1 VIIRCGLPES
11 TGTLPRAAASAGLPA
26 LISAGR
32 LWVKGRFRQPGL
44 AVWDLPSVAIDSA
57 GFVAMQH
64 HKGYPW
70 TVAQYVEM
78 VATHR
83 PGMPWPWAWWS
94 QMDLCCEPQIAR
106 DRAAVLER
114 VTGTVALLGECN
126 READQ
131 WGIMRPMPILQGWRP
146 SDYLLCADGE
156 EAELGE
162 WPALV
167 GIGSVCRRNLDGPD
181 GLFAI
186 LDTVE
191 RRLPAHVGLHLFGV
205 KGDALP
211 ELSRRPRV
219 VSVDSCAWDMAEV
232 HATRALRR
240 GLVEAEGCT
249 MEEATKRIPADIR
262 RRRDTMLAWMQR
274 AEQQARGPA
283 PVRQMRLW

>member
-1 VIIRCGLPES
+1 
-11 TGTLPRAAASAGLPA
+11 
-26 LISAGR
+26 
-32 LWVKGRFRQPGL
+32 
-44 AVWDLPSVAIDSA
+44 
-57 GFVAMQH
+57 
-64 HKGYPW
+64 
-70 TVAQYVEM
+70 
-78 VATHR
+78 
-83 PGMPWPWAWWS
+83 
-94 QMDLCCEPQIAR
+94 MDLCCEPEIAR
-106 DRAAVLER
+106 DRATVLER

-156 EAELGE
+156 EAELGQ

-167 GIGSVCRRNLDGPD
+167 GIGSVCRRHLDGPD
-181 GLFAI
+181 GLFAV
-186 LDTVE
+186 LDAVE
-191 RRLPAHVGLHLFGV
+191 RRLPSHVGIHLFGV

-240 GLVEAEGCT
+240 QLVESEGCT
-249 MEEATKRIPADIR
+249 MQEATRRIPADIR
-262 RRRDTMLAWMQR
+262 RRRDTMLAWMER

>member
-1 VIIRCGLPES
+1 MIIRCGLPES
-11 TGTLPRAAASAGLPA
+11 TGALPRAAVAARLPA
-26 LISAGR
+26 LVSAGR
-32 LWVKGRFRQPGL
+32 LWRKGRFQKPGIGI
-44 AVWDLPSVAIDSA
+44 WDLPSVAIDSA
-57 GFVAMQH
+57 GFVAMKH

-94 QMDLCCEPQIAR
+94 QMDLCCEPEIAA
-106 DRAAVLER
+106 DRATVLER
-114 VTGTVALLGECN
+114 VAGTVALLRECN
-126 READQ
+126 QDAARWD
-131 WGIMRPMPILQGWRP
+131 IMRPMPILQGWRP

-219 VSVDSCAWDMAEV
+219 VSVDSCAWDLAEV
-232 HATRALRR
+232 HATRELRR
-240 GLVEAEGCT
+240 GLVKAEGCT
-249 MEEATKRIPADIR
+249 MEEANMRIPADIR
-262 RRRDTMLAWMQR
+262 RRRATMLAWMER
-274 AEQQARGPA
+274 AEQQLSA
-283 PVRQMRLW
+283 PMPPRQMRLW